1 MNHGKIKET
10 AFKERRQDMHAHH
23 YNTVFCVV
31 MLLLFPHLL
40 FCQKYLINQRD
51 LKKEDGLASYLID
64 DICQD
69 KLGFIWIATN
79 EGVNRYDGYEF
90 KLFNNQTHPLIRSDY
105 TKIFAAP
112 DGKIW
117 LIANGNQLVDSVAVW
132 SNVQIVIL
140 DPLLEEAYT
149 FQDYFRKKSPFTEKD
164 VFFIAQDSRTQ
175 NLIITTSNGLVFSYS
190 NKFSKLFK
198 TALPAGPILPIKNQK
213 YWKIGNKILLEI
225 NPQGD
230 TISLDQIGIR
240 PIYFRYRGEE
250 LVLANGG
257 HQEMGKTRLIYKKE
271 GQNLNQFIPPQH
283 GTSIDIEKMSNAVFD
298 RYGGICFFDQDFL
311 RWYRPDR
318 SSPLMI
324 PYGNKMISNERFL
337 TLFFD
342 RNNQLWVGGRSALS
356 IIEAQ
361 KTAFQTYLDSSFYNP
376 RGLVIQKKEAIVN
389 TFKGLMRIS
398 IESADVKG
406 IKKIADF
413 SGRGMWQDTDRLWVA
428 GPRNEVR
435 SIKNTPFSIEV
446 FKIPIPNGKSL
457 ILQANCLVK
466 DKKSRLW
473 IGTNIGLALMPETGG
488 SIEWPDLPKL
498 TNIQVN
504 QLYENREGLWIGAK
518 TGLYLMNLFTM
529 RVFKILDIGY
539 SDIQF
544 IFEAQN
550 GNFWLATKEGGLLYW
565 DRANKSIRRFTNLDG
580 LSSNTIYGI
589 FQDKQGSLW
598 LPSGYGLMRMDLPS
612 HLITTF
618 FKRNGLPGD
627 EFNAYSNFQS
637 ADGRLIFGGQDGLTL
652 FSPDEIRK
660 YDDHVHQKV
669 VFTKLE
675 KLKKTTG
682 ELVDVTKSFRERNE
696 LSINRED
703 GFLLIHVSA
712 QEFANPGKINFAY
725 RVDKLQ
731 KDWTFIRD
739 HSFRLGGLPPGDYT
753 LLVKAQGAFGQWTEP
768 LEVKL
773 SVMAPYYY
781 NPWFWVVVVA
791 LIVLLSIGVHRL
803 RVFQLKERAKWL
815 DEEVARRTET
825 MAIQKE
831 ELERINRLKD
841 RIFMI
846 IGHELRGPAISL
858 STLSDT
864 VSYLIQKG
872 KIERA
877 ILLGK
882 DADRTAKGLKILIDN
897 LLSWGR
903 AHTEQ
908 LLLLPEHFRP
918 ADIARESL
926 EFFSLSIQEKD
937 LTIDTNFDDDFELYL
952 DKNAFRIVFLNLLS
966 NAIKF
971 TKPNGIIRIEGF
983 WSARG
988 NGAILKIS
996 DNGVGIPPERL
1007 ESLFE
1012 GNHPSVPGTKGERGV
1027 GIGLA
1032 VCRELVNINGGEIT
1046 VESKPGEGT
1055 KFTVFFSVDTKN
1067 KRSNEKLSSISS

>member
-1 MNHGKIKET
+1 M
-10 AFKERRQDMHAHH
+10 
-23 YNTVFCVV
+23 
-31 MLLLFPHLL
+31 LFPSLL
-40 FCQKYLINQRD
+40 FCQNFLINQRD
-51 LKKEDGLASYLID
+51 LKKEDGLASYLIE

-69 KLGFIWIATN
+69 QLGLNWIATN

-112 DGKIW
+112 DGNIW
-117 LIANGNQLVDSVAVW
+117 LIANGNQLLDSVAVW
-132 SNVQIVIL
+132 SNVKIVIL
-140 DPLLEEAYT
+140 DPVREQAYT
-149 FQDYFRKKSPFTEKD
+149 FQDYFRKNIPFAEKD
-164 VFFIAQDSRTQ
+164 VVFIAQGGKTKE
-175 NLIITTSNGLVFSYS
+175 LVITTSSGAVFSYS
-190 NKFSKLFK
+190 KKFSKLFD
-198 TALPAGPILPIKNQK
+198 TPLSVGPIIPIDAQN

-225 NPQGD
+225 NVHGD
-230 TISLDQIGIR
+230 TLSKDPIGMR
-240 PIYFRYRGEE
+240 PIYFRYRAEE
-250 LVLANGG
+250 LIMATGS
-257 HQEMGKTRLIYKKE
+257 HHEMGKARLIYKKR
-271 GQNLNQFIPPQH
+271 GQNLNQFVPPH
-283 GTSIDIEKMSNAVFD
+283 SHTSLDLSKMTNAAFD
-298 RYGGICFFDQDFL
+298 HTGGICFYDQQVL
-311 RWYRPDR
+311 RLYKPER
-318 SSPLMI
+318 SNPVVI
-324 PYGNKMISNERFL
+324 PYVNNMITHDRFL

-342 RNNQLWVGGRSALS
+342 RNNQLWAGGRSALS
-356 IIEAQ
+356 IIEVK
-361 KTAFQTYLDSSFYNP
+361 KTAFQTFLDSSFYNP
-376 RGLVIQKKEAIVN
+376 RGIIIQKNEIIAN
-389 TFKGLMRIS
+389 TYKGLMRIS
-398 IESADVKG
+398 LETTGNKG
-406 IKKIADF
+406 IKKLADF
-413 SGRGMWQDTDRLWVA
+413 AGRGIWQDTDRLWVA
-428 GPRNEVR
+428 GPRNEVH
-435 SIKNTPFSIEV
+435 SIKNDPFTIERLL
-446 FKIPIPNGKSL
+446 IPIPAGKSL
-457 ILQANCLVK
+457 ILQANCLIK

-473 IGTNIGLALMPETGG
+473 IGTNIGLAMLPETGG

-498 TNIQVN
+498 TNIQIN

-518 TGLYLMNLFTM
+518 TGLYLMNLFTK

-544 IFEAQN
+544 IFEASD
-550 GNFWLATKEGGLLYW
+550 GNFWLATKEGGLLFW
-565 DRANKSIRRFTNLDG
+565 DRQQKSIRRFTNLDG

-589 FQDKQGSLW
+589 FQDKEGSLW

-618 FKRNGLPGD
+618 FKRDGLPGD
-627 EFNAYSNFQS
+627 EFNPYSNFQNE
-637 ADGRLIFGGQDGLTL
+637 DGRLIFGGENGLAV
-652 FSPDEIRK
+652 FSPDEIRQK
-660 YDDHVHQKV
+660 DAKMHQRV

-675 KLKKTTG
+675 KLEKATG
-682 ELVDVTKSFRERNE
+682 QLLDITKLFREEKVLTMRP
-696 LSINRED
+696 ED

-739 HSFRLGGLPPGDYT
+739 HSFRLGGLPFGKYK
-753 LLVKAQGAFGQWTEP
+753 LLVKAQGAFGHWTAP
-768 LEVKL
+768 MEVEL
-773 SVMAPYYY
+773 CVMAPYYRKA
-781 NPWFWVVVVA
+781 WFWVVVIGFIA
-791 LIVLLSIGVHRL
+791 LLAYVGIQL
-803 RVFQLKERAKWL
+803 RFLKIKETTNWL
-815 DEEVARRTET
+815 DKEVARRTET
-825 MAIQKE
+825 IGAQKE

-908 LLLLPEHFRP
+908 LLLLPEQFKP

-926 EFFSLSIQEKD
+926 EFFSLSIQEKG
-937 LTIDTNFDDDFELYL
+937 LIMEVNFDERFELFL

-971 TKPNGIIRIEGF
+971 TKPHGLIQIEGF
-983 WSARG
+983 WSNQG
-988 NGAILKIS
+988 ENAILRITDS
-996 DNGVGIPPERL
+996 GVGIPPERL
-1007 ESLFE
+1007 STLFE
-1012 GNHPSVPGTKGERGV
+1012 GNQPSVPGTKGERGV

-1032 VCRELVNINGGEIT
+1032 VCKELVNINGGEIK
-1046 VESKPGEGT
+1046 VESKPGEWT
-1055 KFTVFFSVDTKN
+1055 IFTVLFPVETKN
-1067 KRSNEKLSSISS
+1067 LRTNEKLSSISS